1 MSKERDV
8 AEQILQHIG
17 GKENVV
23 SAEHCATRLRLIL
36 KDDSRFDKKQIEAID
51 GVKGSFKAAGQHQI
65 ILGTGFVDK
74 VYAQFMEIA
83 NFQEGE
89 LKTKAEAT
97 AGNMNWFQK
106 ASRLL
111 GDVFLPIIPILV
123 ATGLFMGVRSL
134 ITNLGVTLDPTALT
148 LSQVLIDTAF
158 TFLPALVTY
167 SVMKKFGGSPALG
180 IVIGLMLVAP
190 QLPNANQ
197 VAAGNVE
204 PIYLSLG
211 ALSVPIV
218 GYQGSVLPALVL
230 GIIAAKIEKAL
241 KKVVPDVLDLIV
253 TPFVTLLCS
262 MVIGLIVI
270 GPIMHVVEQGLLI
283 GVQALMNIPFGVGG
297 FIVGALQQVVVV
309 TGLHHT
315 FKTLEIELL
324 ANTGANPF
332 NTLSCGAIV
341 AQCGAAVAAAL
352 KLKDK
357 KQKSLYLSEVLPASL
372 GITEPL
378 IFGGN
383 LPRLTPFVCACV
395 GGGSNA
401 VGLFSGFVHDEGVRL
416 IGVEPGGRGN
426 GYGQHA
432 ASLCY
437 GEPGV
442 LHGFNSY
449 MIKDEKG
456 EAGEV
461 YSISAGL
468 DYPSVGPELAELK
481 DAGRAEYV
489 SITDEEALQ
498 AFYALSRNEG
508 ILPALESSHALAHA
522 MKLAPTM
529 DKDAIIL
536 VNLSGRGDKDV
547 AQVADLVNSGAFVPA
562 GD

>member
-1 MSKERDV
+1 MSKERTV
-8 AEQILQHIG
+8 AEQILQQIG
-17 GKENVV
+17 GKENVSYV
-23 SAEHCATRLRLIL
+23 EHCATRLRLVL
-36 KDDSRFDKKQIEAID
+36 KDKSKFDKKQIEAID
-51 GVKGSFKAAGQHQI
+51 GVKGSFKAAGQYQI

-74 VYAQFMEIA
+74 VYAEFMQLAAFE
-83 NFQEGE
+83 NGE
-89 LKTKAEAT
+89 LQEKAAAT
-97 AGNMNWFQK
+97 GEHMNWFQK

-134 ITNLGVTLDPTALT
+134 ITNLGGELDPTVMI

-158 TFLPALVTY
+158 SFLPALVTY

-204 PIYLSLG
+204 PLYLALG
-211 ALSVPIV
+211 GLSIPIV

-230 GIIAAKIEKAL
+230 GIIAAKIEKSL

-262 MVIGLIVI
+262 MIIGLLVI
-270 GPIMHVVEQGLLI
+270 GPVMHVVEQGLLI
-283 GVQALMNIPFGVGG
+283 GVQAIMNIPFGIGG
-297 FIVGALQQVVVV
+297 FVVGALQQVVVI

-332 NTLSCGAIV
+332 NTLTCGAIV

-357 KQKSLYLSEVLPASL
+357 KQKSLYLSEVVPASL

-383 LPRLTPFVCACV
+383 LPRLTPFVCACI
-395 GGGSNA
+395 GGGCAGAFSSIM
-401 VGLFSGFVHDEGVRL
+401 GL
-416 IGVEPGGRGN
+416 
-426 GYGQHA
+426 A
-432 ASLCY
+432 AT
-437 GEPGV
+437 G
-442 LHGFNSY
+442 
-449 MIKDEKG
+449 M
-456 EAGEV
+456 
-461 YSISAGL
+461 
-468 DYPSVGPELAELK
+468 
-481 DAGRAEYV
+481 
-489 SITDEEALQ
+489 SITALPGMLLYLNGQ
-498 AFYALSRNEG
+498 LPQYLIACAIGFAVAFALTTVFYKPKEN
-508 ILPALESSHALAHA
+508 
-522 MKLAPTM
+522 
-529 DKDAIIL
+529 
-536 VNLSGRGDKDV
+536 
-547 AQVADLVNSGAFVPA
+547 
-562 GD
+562 